1 MSTPTP
7 PSELV
12 RRFRG
17 WVGWGIAGASVLYVG
32 GTVLAGFR
40 EVGAALAGFA
50 WPLYVPVLLLTLVN
64 YGARF
69 WKWDYLLRRLGVVL
83 PVRDNLVIFVAGLA
97 MVLSPGKA
105 AEVLKPW
112 LVRARTGTPLT
123 RTVPALVAERL
134 TDGIAVLALAAVSVG
149 RYAGDRAVYVWGP
162 IAIVGAGL
170 AVLAH
175 DGLSK
180 GAVGLL
186 GRVPWVGRVAP
197 RVAEML
203 DAMRVCLAPGPLV
216 LTLFVSAVAWW
227 AECVGYWLVFRGF
240 GAAVSLELSTFLYAF
255 ATVAG
260 GAMPG
265 GLGMA
270 DGALAGGAVQLGGVS
285 EGVAVAAALLVRVAT
300 LWFGVVLGGL
310 VMPRVARLVEESDA
324 EAGSPGAA
332 PPATG

>member
-17 WVGWGIAGASVLYVG
+17 WVGWGIAAASLLYVG

-40 EVGAALAGFA
+40 EVGTALVGFA

-69 WKWDYLLRRLGVVL
+69 WKWDYLLRRVGVVL
-83 PVRDNLVIFVAGLA
+83 PARDNLVIFVAGLA

-112 LVRARTGTPLT
+112 LVRARTGAPLT
-123 RTVPALVAERL
+123 RTVPVLVAERL

-162 IAIVGAGL
+162 IALVAVGL

-175 DGLSK
+175 DGLSR
-180 GAVGLL
+180 GAVAVLA
-186 GRVPWVGRVAP
+186 RIPWVGRIAP

-203 DAMRVCLAPGPLV
+203 ASMRVCLAPGPLL
-216 LTLFVSAVAWW
+216 LTLAVSAVAWW

-240 GAAVSLELSTFLYAF
+240 DAAVSLELSTFLYAF

-270 DGALAGGAVQLGGVS
+270 DGALAGGAVQLAGVP

-310 VMPRVARLVEESDA
+310 VMPRVARLVEEAPAEPTAPDA
-324 EAGSPGAA
+324 GPS
-332 PPATG
+332 ATG